1 MARLFAPPP
10 IEEIIALARALIA
23 FPTRNPPG
31 EERACA
37 EFIFDTL
44 RSWGVA
50 AELIAQ
56 PEPQRPQVVAWVR
69 GGGGS
74 GPTLILNGHIDTV
87 PEGSADQWPHPPFEA
102 VVADGQLYGL
112 GSADMK
118 SQLAVGMLL
127 LKAAREASAGLCGT
141 LMFQAAMGEELAEA
155 GTRTL
160 LQDPRH
166 HGDFAVVME
175 PTNLQIAPCTRGVA
189 WHRIVLKGIPEH
201 CGLAE
206 RYANPVVHLAHLV
219 ERLQAYHHRIH
230 TRTHPLLRSPACVI
244 TQVHAGDKH
253 NHIASRCEVVVDRR
267 MLPGERTEQVRL
279 ELLDVLQSLANDI
292 PDLNWELEFLRDNEP
307 AEIAV
312 DHPLVKA
319 IQQAATAVTGQ
330 MPAIWGPP
338 YGSDVRN
345 FILDAGIPAVNFGPG
360 DFSVCH
366 TPHERVSLQE
376 LALFAEILTQLI
388 HDLLVQPQTLHGH

>member
-1 MARLFAPPP
+1 MVRLFAPPP
-10 IEEIIALARALIA
+10 IEEITALTRALVA

-44 RSWGVA
+44 RSWGIA
-50 AELIAQ
+50 AELVTRPQ
-56 PEPQRPQVVAWVR
+56 PQRPQVVAWVQGE
-69 GGGGS
+69 GGA

-87 PEGSADQWPHPPFEA
+87 PEGDADQWPYPPFEA
-102 VVADGQLYGL
+102 AVADNHLYGL
-112 GSADMK
+112 GTADMK

-127 LKAAREASAGLCGT
+127 LKAVRSASSKLRGT

-160 LQDPRH
+160 LQNPRYR
-166 HGDFAVVME
+166 GDFAVVME

-206 RYANPVVHLAHLV
+206 RYADPIVHLAQLV
-219 ERLQAYHHRIH
+219 ERLQAYHHLIRA
-230 TRTHPLLRSPACVI
+230 RTHPLLRSPACVI
-244 TQVHAGDKH
+244 TQVQAGDKH
-253 NHIASRCEVVVDRR
+253 NHIAGRCEVVVDRR

-279 ELLDVLQSLANDI
+279 ELLELLEALANDI
-292 PDLNWELEFLRDNEP
+292 PDFDYELEFLRDNEP
-307 AEIAV
+307 AEIET
-312 DHPLVKA
+312 DHSLVRA
-319 IQQAATAVTGQ
+319 IQQAAAAVTGRT
-330 MPAIWGPP
+330 PAIWGPP

-360 DFSVCH
+360 DFSICH
-366 TPHERVSLQE
+366 TPQERVSLQE
-376 LALFAEILTQLI
+376 LARFAEILTQLI
-388 HDLLVQPQTLHGH
+388 HDLLVQPQALPAH